1 MCKLRPTYVAT
12 ISCTS
17 FQYYTYSHTITL
29 LVVEVTTTAEDDDGV
44 DMTEAVKATDVDML
58 VDGIIMVDGEDGT
71 MGATTI
77 P

>member
-1 MCKLRPTYVAT
+1 
-12 ISCTS
+12 
-17 FQYYTYSHTITL
+17 
-29 LVVEVTTTAEDDDGV
+29 VEVTTTAEDDDGV